1 MLGWILVLEPVLQA
15 RISRNGLLSPN
26 RHCQR
31 LLLTDE
37 DHQLLPAR
45 HARINEVALEHHI
58 VLHCDWQY
66 HDRIFAPLGLVN
78 GRGIAEHKLVQ
89 LSVGVNNFMP
99 VEVNC

>member
-1 MLGWILVLEPVLQA
+1 MLGWILVLEAVLQA

-58 VLHCDWQY
+58 VLHCDRQY

-78 GRGIAEHKLVQ
+78 GRGIAEHK
-89 LSVGVNNFMP
+89 
-99 VEVNC
+99 